1 MDAIIISII
10 IILLLISNIYVINR
24 IINNLYDKEIRTL
37 LRKAKVNNWYRPV
50 NIYLN
55 SNIKP

>member
-37 LRKAKVNNWYRPV
+37 LRKAKVNN
-50 NIYLN
+50 
-55 SNIKP
+55 